1 MLALNRGTNLLSCFA
16 EQCKIHSANRAV
28 ASKGISWSYAQL
40 DAISAACA
48 SNLLNGSPQRAPV
61 ALLMTHAA
69 PLIAAI
75 FGVLRSGGFYIVLN
89 PAHSILRL
97 AQVCEDVQPRAIITD
112 AEHAHIAGHLLKSS
126 RQVLF
131 FDELAATNSA
141 LLAKSEPS
149 PNEPFALF
157 YTSGSLKVP
166 KPLVYT
172 WGGTFRNAVNYA
184 RLLNVQSCDRSTL
197 LSPCSAAASVS
208 SLFASLLNG
217 ASIHPFQPGQEGL
230 NAMANWIERERITI
244 YHSVPSVFRRFLRT
258 LDPDH
263 VLSSVR
269 AVRLGGEPVFA
280 SDVELFRRH
289 FRGDAMLI
297 NGFGMTEANGAV
309 SYCQITD
316 HIGGEGMIVPVG
328 RPAEGVEI
336 KLLNDDDSEA
346 GPCEAGEILL
356 RGDHIAPAFWT
367 GNDVKR
373 FGLGTDEWFRTGD
386 LGRKNDADLLE
397 HLGRKDNQ
405 LKRRGQWVSLVE
417 VETALLQFE
426 GVLEAVAVAVEQKN
440 AENAVAAFLCWK
452 DTPLSEQ
459 ELRRRLMEKLPA
471 HALPS
476 FFISVADLPLLPNG
490 KIDRRALSQIAKDSV
505 PQDAEVQSQTFDS
518 IMLEILSL
526 WKEVLEIENI
536 TVKDDFFS
544 LGGDSLAAAEI
555 MAAVE
560 KIFRV
565 RLPTVTLLR
574 APTIEKL
581 AKKIRN
587 SNGARKRLQAVACQL
602 RGNNPPLYYVPA
614 AGSEAFELGLL
625 PRYLSAEQPILAFQP
640 KGFDGRARYQAS
652 VEEMAKSYLVHLRL
666 HQPRGPYYLCGNCF
680 GGVVA
685 FEMAKR
691 LTAMGEQVAFLGLFD
706 SYAGDYPK
714 PRVTAAAAARKPVGP
729 LLSKLCQWIAEA
741 IKDRKSLK
749 EKLFE
754 IDVALQ
760 FSLFARDYE
769 SRSACL
775 RRLCRVARRRYRLQ
789 PYPGRIDLF
798 RTDDL
803 APPEFY
809 EPDPLL
815 GWSGM
820 ALKGIEVHELSGR
833 HGDYMRE
840 PHIREFA
847 KLLNDCLARAQL
859 SAHRSLLPQ
868 SLSNL
873 TSRYFQSHA

>member
-1 MLALNRGTNLLSCFA
+1 MLALNRSADLLSRFE
-16 EQCKIHSANRAV
+16 EQFKINAANRAV

-40 DAISAACA
+40 DAVSAGCA
-48 SNLLNGSPQRAPV
+48 SRLGDGSRHGAPV

-75 FGVLRSGGFYIVLN
+75 IGVSRSGGFYIVLN

-112 AEHAHIAGHLLKSS
+112 AEHAHIARHLRKSS
-126 RQVLF
+126 RQVLL
-131 FDELAATNSA
+131 FDELATKSA
-141 LLAKSEPS
+141 SFAKSEPE

-172 WGGTFRNAVNYA
+172 WGGTFRNATNHA
-184 RLLNVQSCDRSTL
+184 RLLNIRPCDRLTL

-217 ASIHPFQPGQEGL
+217 ASVHPFQPGQEGL
-230 NAMANWIERERITI
+230 NAMAKWIEREQITI

-258 LDPDH
+258 LNPDH

-280 SDVELFRRH
+280 SDVDLFRRH
-289 FRGDAMLI
+289 FRRDAVLI

-309 SYCQITD
+309 SYCQITE
-316 HIGGEGMIVPVG
+316 HMGAEGMIVPVG

-336 KLLNDDDSEA
+336 KLLNDEDPEVGS
-346 GPCEAGEILL
+346 GEAGEILL
-356 RGDHIAPAFWT
+356 RGNHIAPAFWT
-367 GNDVKR
+367 GKDVKR
-373 FGLGTDEWFRTGD
+373 FGLGTDGWFRTGD

-426 GVLEAVAVAVEQKN
+426 GALEAVAIAVEQKDG
-440 AENAVAAFLCWK
+440 EKGVAAFLCWK
-452 DTPLSEQ
+452 DTPLAEQ
-459 ELRRRLMEKLPA
+459 DLRRRLKEKLPA

-476 FFISVADLPLLPNG
+476 SFFNLADLPLLPNG
-490 KIDRRALSQIAKDSV
+490 KIDRRALSQIAKDSL
-505 PQDAEVQSQTFDS
+505 PKGIEVRSQTFDS
-518 IMLEILSL
+518 ITLELLSI
-526 WKEVLEIENI
+526 WKQVLEIENI

-565 RLPTVTLLR
+565 PLPTATLVR
-574 APTIEKL
+574 APTVEKL
-581 AKKIRN
+581 AKAIRN
-587 SNGARKRLQAVACQL
+587 SNGARKRVQVVAYRL
-602 RGNNPPLYYVPA
+602 EGNNPSLFYVPA
-614 AGSEAFELGLL
+614 AGSEGFELKLL
-625 PRYLSAEQPILAFQP
+625 PKYLSAEQPILAFQP
-640 KGFDGRARYQAS
+640 QGFDGRARYQAS

-666 HQPRGPYYLCGNCF
+666 HQPHGPYYLCGNCF

-691 LTAMGEQVAFLGLFD
+691 LTAAGEQVAFLGLFD

-714 PRVTAAAAARKPVGP
+714 PRVSASPASKPVTP

-741 IKDRKSLK
+741 IKDRNSLK

-769 SRSACL
+769 SRSACV
-775 RRLCRVARRRYRLQ
+775 RRLCQAARRRYHFR
-789 PYPGRIDLF
+789 PYRGRIDLF
-798 RTDDL
+798 RTEDV
-803 APPEFY
+803 APVEFY
-809 EPDPLL
+809 ELDPLL

-820 ALKGIEVHELSGR
+820 ALEGIEVHELSGR
-833 HGDYMRE
+833 HGDYLRE
-840 PHIREFA
+840 PQIGIFA
-847 KLLNDCLARAQL
+847 ELLNACLARAQL
-859 SAHRSLLPQ
+859 SAGRSLLSQPA
-868 SLSNL
+868 LI
-873 TSRYFQSHA
+873 

>member
-1 MLALNRGTNLLSCFA
+1 MLALNTGTNLLSCFE

-28 ASKGISWSYAQL
+28 ASKGISWSYAEL
-40 DAISAACA
+40 DAVSAACA
-48 SNLLNGSPQRAPV
+48 SSLLNGSPQRAPV
-61 ALLMTHAA
+61 ALLMSHAA

-97 AQVCEDVQPRAIITD
+97 AQVCEDVRPRAIITD
-112 AEHAHIAGHLLKSS
+112 AEHAHIARHLLKLS
-126 RQVLF
+126 RQVLL
-131 FDELAATNSA
+131 FDELAATNSG

-172 WGGTFRNAVNYA
+172 WGGTLRNAVNHA
-184 RLLNVQSCDRSTL
+184 RLLNVQSRDRSTL

-230 NAMANWIERERITI
+230 NAMANWIEREQITI

-269 AVRLGGEPVFA
+269 AVRLGGEPVFG

-289 FRGDAMLI
+289 FRRDAMLI

-316 HIGGEGMIVPVG
+316 RIGVEGAIVPVG

-346 GPCEAGEILL
+346 GPCQAGEILL
-356 RGDHIAPAFWT
+356 RGNHIAPAFWT
-367 GNDVKR
+367 GKDVKR
-373 FGLGTDEWFRTGD
+373 FGLGADEWFRTGD

-417 VETALLQFE
+417 VETALLQFQ
-426 GVLEAVAVAVEQKN
+426 GVLEAVAVAVEQKDG
-440 AENAVAAFLCWK
+440 ENAVAAFLCWK
-452 DTPLSEQ
+452 DTPLAEQ

-471 HALPS
+471 HALPG
-476 FFISVADLPLLPNG
+476 FFFALPDLPLLPNG
-490 KIDRRALSQIAKDSV
+490 KIDRRALSQIATDSLPKD
-505 PQDAEVQSQTFDS
+505 PDLRSQTFDS
-518 IMLEILSL
+518 IALELLSI
-526 WKEVLEIENI
+526 WKQVLEIGNI
-536 TVKDDFFS
+536 SIKDDFFA

-565 RLPTVTLLR
+565 RLPMATLLR
-574 APTIEKL
+574 APTVERL
-581 AKKIRN
+581 AKTIRN
-587 SNGARKRLQAVACQL
+587 SNGARKRVQVVTYRLG
-602 RGNNPPLYYVPA
+602 GNKPPLFYVPA
-614 AGSEAFELGLL
+614 AGSEGFELRLL
-625 PRYLSAEQPILAFQP
+625 PKYLPEQPILSFQP
-640 KGFDGRARYQAS
+640 QGFDGRARYQAS
-652 VEEMAKSYLVHLRL
+652 VEEMAESYLVHLRL
-666 HQPRGPYYLCGNCF
+666 HQRDGPYYLCGNCF

-691 LTAMGEQVAFLGLFD
+691 LTVAGEEVAFLGLFD
-706 SYAGDYPK
+706 SYAGDYPR
-714 PRVTAAAAARKPVGP
+714 PRVSVPPATKPAAPR
-729 LLSKLCQWIAEA
+729 LSRLCQSIAEA
-741 IKDRKSLK
+741 IKDRNSLR

-754 IDVALQ
+754 IDVALR
-760 FSLFARDYE
+760 FSLFARDFD

-775 RRLCRVARRRYRLQ
+775 RRLCQAARRRYRFQ
-789 PYPGRIDLF
+789 PYRGRIELF
-798 RTDDL
+798 RTEDV
-803 APPEFY
+803 APVEFY
-809 EPDPLL
+809 ELDPLL

-820 ALKGIEVHELSGR
+820 ALEGIEVHELSGL
-833 HGDYMRE
+833 HGDYLRE
-840 PHIREFA
+840 PQVRTFA
-847 KLLNDCLARAQL
+847 ELLAARLAHAQL
-859 SAHRSLLPQ
+859 SAGCSLPSP
-868 SLSNL
+868 SLSQL
-873 TSRYFQSHA
+873 TS